1 MASPYSAYCSI
12 SKVVA
17 SDSPIRPRSQPMAL
31 PGRRLV
37 ITSPA
42 PAYTPT
48 VTARMTSP
56 PIRFAPTRP
65 AFSPSTTSAATS
77 SSTVNPA
84 TDQAA
89 TRTQCR

>member
-1 MASPYSAYCSI
+1 
-12 SKVVA
+12 
-17 SDSPIRPRSQPMAL
+17 MAL

-42 PAYTPT
+42 PAYIPA

-56 PIRFAPTRP
+56 PIRFAPTRL
-65 AFSPSTTSAATS
+65 AFSPSSTSAATS

-84 TDQAA
+84 SDQAA
-89 TRTQCR
+89 MPARRPQLCLTNATLRPGRSGNVTDQHGPLN